1 MIKLYIRYFA
11 IFAILTLLQALVL
24 NKIQIS
30 GYLNP
35 YLYIFFI
42 LILPI
47 DIPGWALLLL
57 GMVAGFALDLFTNTI
72 GMHASATLFLA
83 FMRPYVLSAIS
94 PREGFDATTV
104 PSAAQYG
111 MLWFLKYAI
120 IMVLIHHFALFMIE
134 VWSFSHFFGTLLR
147 WILSSFL
154 TILLVMV
161 AELLTF
167 NKKDR

>member
-11 IFAILTLLQALVL
+11 IFAILTLVQTLVL

-30 GYLNP
+30 GYINP

-47 DIPGWALLLL
+47 DIPGWALLLF
-57 GMVAGFALDLFTNTI
+57 GMLSGLAIDLFTNTI
-72 GMHASATLFLA
+72 GMHASAALFLA
-83 FMRPYVLSAIS
+83 FMRPTILSAIS

-111 MLWFLKYAI
+111 MLWFLKYAV

-134 VWSFSHFFGTLLR
+134 VWSFSHFFGTILR
-147 WILSSFL
+147 WILSSLL
-154 TILLVMV
+154 TVVLIMV

-167 NKKDR
+167 NKKNR